1 MKKSFYFLSLFF
13 TQCICIAA
21 IGQSNQ
27 VTFEQVQ
34 MYSSIQPEGKYWHPT
49 STQVQAF
56 ASILDTALFN
66 PLQLQR
72 DTSFITKIKI
82 LNKPNQIGKIVID
95 WNQSQ
100 SSAFH
105 AYLEI
110 YELQPEQTFSNS
122 MVNVVIPKKDSIQST
137 WFLTCT
143 ILDATKKPVFQKT
156 ILIGMIPIATQGIG
170 YPMNLPVSPPKSLFK
185 AIQSGI
191 SYFDKDG
198 EELAYIEAKV
208 PISYASDNFIMPLL
222 QAKPRI
228 SVDTSKDFFQFT
240 QNNSRVVLRTPTAMM
255 QKIDT
260 KDKTTNNPF
269 FAILPEIKKRT
280 NTLFKEYYQ
289 AIQPLRNTSEN
300 KDYSLEAYI
309 EFNPFIDPELRATP
323 PIRFL
328 PDSIHKIYA
337 DTNLIGRF
345 KVVEQPAINTGWM
358 FNSNKIYNGYDSSSM
373 YTLNTNY
380 PKGMV
385 FISKAVEGRI
395 GKDTFKILF
404 NSEIDV
410 KIIYLNNL
418 PILVAKGRT
427 KPNYLIPIEQ
437 VKQNSIS
444 ALLLLIAYSEIFQSP
459 N

>member
-56 ASILDTALFN
+56 ASLLDTALFN

-122 MVNVVIPKKDSIQST
+122 MVNVIIPKKDSIQST

-191 SYFDKDG
+191 SYFDK
-198 EELAYIEAKV
+198 
-208 PISYASDNFIMPLL
+208 
-222 QAKPRI
+222 
-228 SVDTSKDFFQFT
+228 
-240 QNNSRVVLRTPTAMM
+240 
-255 QKIDT
+255 
-260 KDKTTNNPF
+260 
-269 FAILPEIKKRT
+269 
-280 NTLFKEYYQ
+280 
-289 AIQPLRNTSEN
+289 
-300 KDYSLEAYI
+300 
-309 EFNPFIDPELRATP
+309 
-323 PIRFL
+323 
-328 PDSIHKIYA
+328 
-337 DTNLIGRF
+337 
-345 KVVEQPAINTGWM
+345 
-358 FNSNKIYNGYDSSSM
+358 
-373 YTLNTNY
+373 
-380 PKGMV
+380 
-385 FISKAVEGRI
+385 
-395 GKDTFKILF
+395 
-404 NSEIDV
+404 
-410 KIIYLNNL
+410 
-418 PILVAKGRT
+418 
-427 KPNYLIPIEQ
+427 
-437 VKQNSIS
+437 
-444 ALLLLIAYSEIFQSP
+444 
-459 N
+459 

>member
-1 MKKSFYFLSLFF
+1 MKKSFYFLNLLFA
-13 TQCICIAA
+13 QCICITI

-49 STQVQAF
+49 TSQVQAF

-72 DTSFITKIKI
+72 DTSFTTKIKI
-82 LNKPNQIGKIVID
+82 LNKSNQIGKLVID
-95 WNQSQ
+95 WSQSQ
-100 SSAFH
+100 SSPFH

-122 MVNVVIPKKDSIQST
+122 MVNIIIPKKDSIQST

-156 ILIGMIPIATQGIG
+156 ILIGMIPIAKQGIG

-208 PISYASDNFIMPLL
+208 PISFASDNFTMPLL

-228 SVDTSKDFFQFT
+228 TVDTSKDFFQFT
-240 QNNSRVVLRTPTAMM
+240 ENSSRVVLRVPTAMM

-269 FAILPEIKKRT
+269 FTILPEIKKRN

-309 EFNPFIDPELRATP
+309 EFNPMIDPELRATP

-345 KVVEQPAINTGWM
+345 KVIEQPANTGLM

-380 PKGMV
+380 PKGV
-385 FISKAVEGRI
+385 ISISKSVEGTI

-404 NSEIDV
+404 NNEIDV
-410 KIIYLNNL
+410 KIIYVNNVA
-418 PILVAKGRT
+418 IMAAKGRS
-427 KPNYLIPIEQ
+427 KPNYLIPLAQ
-437 VKQNSIS
+437 VNQSPIS
-444 ALLLLIAYSEIFQSP
+444 SLLLLIAYSEIFQSP

>member
-1 MKKSFYFLSLFF
+1 MKKSFYFLGLLC
-13 TQCICIAA
+13 TQCICIAT

-49 STQVQAF
+49 TTQVQAF

-72 DTSFITKIKI
+72 DTSFATKIKI
-82 LNKPNQIGKIVID
+82 LNKSNQIGKLVID
-95 WNQSQ
+95 WSQSQ
-100 SSAFH
+100 SSPFH

-122 MVNVVIPKKDSIQST
+122 MVNIIIPKKDSIQST

-156 ILIGMIPIATQGIG
+156 IFIGMIPIANQGIG

-185 AIQSGI
+185 AIQSGV
-191 SYFDKDG
+191 SYFDKDV

-208 PISYASDNFIMPLL
+208 PNSFASDNFTMPLI
-222 QAKPRI
+222 QTKPRI
-228 SVDTSKDFFQFT
+228 TVDTSKDFFQFT
-240 QNNSRVVLRTPTAMM
+240 QNSSRVVLRIPTAMM

-309 EFNPFIDPELRATP
+309 EFNPLIDPELRNTP

-345 KVVEQPAINTGWM
+345 KVIELPANTGLM

-380 PKGMV
+380 PKGIIS
-385 FISKAVEGRI
+385 ISKSVEGNI

-404 NSEIDV
+404 NNEIDV
-410 KIIYLNNL
+410 KMIYLNNL
-418 PILVAKGRT
+418 PILVAKGKN
-427 KPNYLIPIEQ
+427 KPNYLVPIEQ
-437 VKQNSIS
+437 VNQHSIS

>member
-1 MKKSFYFLSLFF
+1 MKKSFYFLSLLF
-13 TQCICIAA
+13 TQCICIAT

-49 STQVQAF
+49 TTQVQAF

-72 DTSFITKIKI
+72 DTSFATKIKI
-82 LNKPNQIGKIVID
+82 LNKSNQIGKLVID
-95 WNQSQ
+95 WSQSQ
-100 SSAFH
+100 SSPFH

-122 MVNVVIPKKDSIQST
+122 MVNIIIPKKDSIQST

-156 ILIGMIPIATQGIG
+156 ILIGMIPIANQGIG

-185 AIQSGI
+185 AIQSGV

-208 PISYASDNFIMPLL
+208 PNSFASDNFTMPLI
-222 QAKPRI
+222 QTKPRI
-228 SVDTSKDFFQFT
+228 TVDTSKDFFQFT
-240 QNNSRVVLRTPTAMM
+240 QNSSRVVLRIPTAMM

-309 EFNPFIDPELRATP
+309 EFNPLIDPELRNTP

-345 KVVEQPAINTGWM
+345 KVIELPANTGLM

-380 PKGMV
+380 PKGIIS
-385 FISKAVEGRI
+385 ISKSVEGNI

-404 NSEIDV
+404 NNEIDV
-410 KIIYLNNL
+410 KMIYLNNL
-418 PILVAKGRT
+418 PILVAKGKN
-427 KPNYLIPIEQ
+427 KPNYLVPIEQ
-437 VKQNSIS
+437 VNQHSIS

>member
-1 MKKSFYFLSLFF
+1 MKKSFYFLSLLF
-13 TQCICIAA
+13 TQCICIAT

-49 STQVQAF
+49 TTQVQAF

-72 DTSFITKIKI
+72 DTSFATKIKI
-82 LNKPNQIGKIVID
+82 LNKSNQIGKLVID
-95 WNQSQ
+95 WSQSQ
-100 SSAFH
+100 SSPFH

-122 MVNVVIPKKDSIQST
+122 MVNIIIPKKDSIQST

-156 ILIGMIPIATQGIG
+156 ILIGMIPIANQGIG

-185 AIQSGI
+185 AIQSGV

-208 PISYASDNFIMPLL
+208 PNSFASDNFTMPLI
-222 QAKPRI
+222 QTKPRI
-228 SVDTSKDFFQFT
+228 TVDTSKDFFQFT
-240 QNNSRVVLRTPTAMM
+240 QNSSRVVLRIPTAMM

-328 PDSIHKIYA
+328 PDSIHKIFA

-345 KVVEQPAINTGWM
+345 KVIEQPTNTGLI
-358 FNSNKIYNGYDSSSM
+358 FNSNQIYNGYDSSSI
-373 YTLNTNY
+373 YSLNSNY
-380 PKGMV
+380 PKGV
-385 FISKAVEGRI
+385 IYLSKSVEGRI
-395 GKDTFKILF
+395 GKDAFKIVF
-404 NSEIDV
+404 NNDIDV
-410 KIIYLNNL
+410 KIIYLNNVA
-418 PILVAKGRT
+418 IMAAKGRN
-427 KPNYLIPIEQ
+427 KPNYIIPLQ
-437 VKQNSIS
+437 QGYPSSITS
-444 ALLLLIAYSEIFQSP
+444 LLLLMAYSEIFQSP

>member
-1 MKKSFYFLSLFF
+1 
-13 TQCICIAA
+13 
-21 IGQSNQ
+21 
-27 VTFEQVQ
+27 
-34 MYSSIQPEGKYWHPT
+34 
-49 STQVQAF
+49 
-56 ASILDTALFN
+56 
-66 PLQLQR
+66 
-72 DTSFITKIKI
+72 
-82 LNKPNQIGKIVID
+82 
-95 WNQSQ
+95 
-100 SSAFH
+100 
-105 AYLEI
+105 
-110 YELQPEQTFSNS
+110 
-122 MVNVVIPKKDSIQST
+122 
-137 WFLTCT
+137 
-143 ILDATKKPVFQKT
+143 
-156 ILIGMIPIATQGIG
+156 
-170 YPMNLPVSPPKSLFK
+170 
-185 AIQSGI
+185 
-191 SYFDKDG
+191 
-198 EELAYIEAKV
+198 LAYIEAKV

>member
-1 MKKSFYFLSLFF
+1 
-13 TQCICIAA
+13 
-21 IGQSNQ
+21 
-27 VTFEQVQ
+27 

-49 STQVQAF
+49 TTQVQAF

-72 DTSFITKIKI
+72 DTSFATKIKI
-82 LNKPNQIGKIVID
+82 LNKSNQIGKLVID
-95 WNQSQ
+95 WSQSQ
-100 SSAFH
+100 SSPFH

-122 MVNVVIPKKDSIQST
+122 MVNIIIPKKDSIQST

-156 ILIGMIPIATQGIG
+156 ILIGMIPIANQGIG

-208 PISYASDNFIMPLL
+208 PNSFASDNFTMPLI
-222 QAKPRI
+222 QTKPRI
-228 SVDTSKDFFQFT
+228 TVDTSKDFFQFT
-240 QNNSRVVLRTPTAMM
+240 QNSSRVVLRIPTAMM

-289 AIQPLRNTSEN
+289 AIQPLRYTSEN

-309 EFNPFIDPELRATP
+309 EFNPLIDPELRNTP

-345 KVVEQPAINTGWM
+345 KVIELPANTGLM

-380 PKGMV
+380 PKGIIS
-385 FISKAVEGRI
+385 ISKSVEGNI

-404 NSEIDV
+404 NNEIDV
-410 KIIYLNNL
+410 KMIYLNNL
-418 PILVAKGRT
+418 PILVAKGKN
-427 KPNYLIPIEQ
+427 KPNYLVPIEQ
-437 VKQNSIS
+437 VNQHSIS